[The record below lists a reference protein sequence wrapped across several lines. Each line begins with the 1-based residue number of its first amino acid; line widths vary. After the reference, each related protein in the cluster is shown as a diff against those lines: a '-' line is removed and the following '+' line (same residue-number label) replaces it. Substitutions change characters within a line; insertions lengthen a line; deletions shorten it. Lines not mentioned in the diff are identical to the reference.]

1 MPAKRR
7 AKETMTETYEWIQQ
21 ATARGQL
28 ALFAVLHPK
37 KIQKTKSSGSKA
49 TAGNV
54 KGKLCFTCFTK
65 YKKVEVTTGYSV
77 YCFTCRCSSGSSRQ
91 RGGPKSRGEGRCQR
105 PRGCWSRQSGA
116 TPAAPHTNTHSSQG
130 SCASSGSFVV
140 VKAFKGLLQLV
151 SGWGLGFRIRV
162 FRSRYRSQV
171 TVVVGA

>member
-1 MPAKRR
+1 MDPTGNVKGPTCFICCTTS
-7 AKETMTETYEWIQQ
+7 KKKKILWIQQ
-21 ATARGQL
+21 QQATSR
-28 ALFAVLHPK
+28 
-37 KIQKTKSSGSKA
+37 
-49 TAGNV
+49 
-54 KGKLCFTCFTK
+54 GKLCFTCFTK

-151 SGWGLGFRIRV
+151 SGWGLGFRIRF